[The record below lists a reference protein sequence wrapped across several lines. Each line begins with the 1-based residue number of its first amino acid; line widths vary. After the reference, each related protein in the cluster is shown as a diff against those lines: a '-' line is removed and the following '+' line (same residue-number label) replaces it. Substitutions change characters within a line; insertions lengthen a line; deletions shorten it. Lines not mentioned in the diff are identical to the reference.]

1 MKGKTK
7 LITAA
12 AVVVIAAFIGVRLF
26 SGGEKAVD
34 YETRP
39 TVDLQKPQ
47 KGDIVLYTDMTGTI
61 QPLSRASVMPKMAG
75 EVLEVY
81 FKAGDQVEA
90 GQALVKIHSDALET
104 LRLQMES
111 AAVQAENAN
120 RELARLQP
128 LYAGGYTSQQS
139 YEQAQDGAK
148 SAALAYETA
157 KTQYE
162 LQLSYTTVTAP
173 ISGVVETRNVEVHDQ
188 VSPSA
193 PVCVISGGNQV
204 QAEFGVTEKIM
215 GHMQPGDTVTIQKNG
230 TDYEGTVTEVGSMVN
245 ASTGLYDVKASIAQG
260 SGLTSGA
267 RVKVTAVMD
276 EARDVLT
283 VPLDA
288 VSYDNGEPFVYC
300 YEEGTAKK
308 VMIGTGIGDQESVE
322 VTEGLTEDSQVIT
335 SWSNELAD
343 GQEVL
348 PDEGGR

>member
-1 MKGKTK
+1 M
-7 LITAA
+7 
-12 AVVVIAAFIGVRLF
+12 
-26 SGGEKAVD
+26 
-34 YETRP
+34 
-39 TVDLQKPQ
+39 
-47 KGDIVLYTDMTGTI
+47 
-61 QPLSRASVMPKMAG
+61 
-75 EVLEVY
+75 
-81 FKAGDQVEA
+81 
-90 GQALVKIHSDALET
+90 
-104 LRLQMES
+104 
-111 AAVQAENAN
+111 
-120 RELARLQP
+120 
-128 LYAGGYTSQQS
+128 
-139 YEQAQDGAK
+139 
-148 SAALAYETA
+148 
-157 KTQYE
+157 
-162 LQLSYTTVTAP
+162 
-173 ISGVVETRNVEVHDQ
+173 EVHDQ